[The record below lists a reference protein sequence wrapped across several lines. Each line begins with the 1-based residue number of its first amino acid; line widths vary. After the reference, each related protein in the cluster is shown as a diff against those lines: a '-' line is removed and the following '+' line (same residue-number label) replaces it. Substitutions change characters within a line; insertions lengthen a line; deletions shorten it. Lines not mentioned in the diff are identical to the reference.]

1 MGHLEPEPDS
11 ATLNGSLTRAGST
24 DRTPSGKTR
33 THSFTIDWT
42 NDILVRTLDHD
53 LDDTVTYLLGNATSD
68 LKATG
73 FNGQSM
79 ERQDSIVFHG
89 DGTATLT
96 ITRTSGNG
104 KVDTFTIDVKRGIWM
119 RDEFLGRDQH
129 R

>member
-1 MGHLEPEPDS
+1 
-11 ATLNGSLTRAGST
+11 
-24 DRTPSGKTR
+24 
-33 THSFTIDWT
+33 
-42 NDILVRTLDHD
+42 
-53 LDDTVTYLLGNATSD
+53 
-68 LKATG
+68 
-73 FNGQSM
+73 M